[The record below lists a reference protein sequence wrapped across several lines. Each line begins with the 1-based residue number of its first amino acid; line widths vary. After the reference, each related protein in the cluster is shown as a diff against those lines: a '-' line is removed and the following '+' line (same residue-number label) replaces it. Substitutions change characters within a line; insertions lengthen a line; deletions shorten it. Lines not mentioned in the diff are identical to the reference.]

1 MKKVKCINLILNFIN
16 NLNKIEKYNYEHT
29 QDNSYFFVA
38 LLKND
43 IELHIDYYYK
53 HDMVI
58 FFINKDK
65 NCQYNGVLPFIES
78 LNVIKEKLELL
89 GELQ

>member
-1 MKKVKCINLILNFIN
+1 MKIVKNIDLILDFIN

-29 QDNSYFFVA
+29 QDNSYFFVV
-38 LLKND
+38 LLKGN
-43 IELHIDYYYK
+43 IELHIDYYYN

-65 NCQYNGVLPFIES
+65 NCHYNGILPFKKGLII
-78 LNVIKEKLELL
+78 IKEKLELL
-89 GELQ
+89 GSV